1 VGIGFRE
8 LFVLAVLLPLYLVP
22 FLIVRSDIFL
32 GWTMLGWLV
41 ALIWASMN
49 TTARESG

>member
-1 VGIGFRE
+1 MGIGFRE
-8 LFVLAVLLPLYLVP
+8 LFVLAVLLSLYLVP
-22 FLIVRSDIFL
+22 FLIARSDIFL

-41 ALIWASMN
+41 ALIWACTN